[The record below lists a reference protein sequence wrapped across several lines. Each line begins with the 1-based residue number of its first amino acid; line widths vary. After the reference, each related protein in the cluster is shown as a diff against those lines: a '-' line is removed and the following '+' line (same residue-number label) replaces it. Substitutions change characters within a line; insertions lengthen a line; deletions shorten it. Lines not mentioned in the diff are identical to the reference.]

1 MKKLRL
7 LAVVLSCLCTIPI
20 YSCENQSSNSMTESS
35 LEEIATNDD
44 LTFKSEYDSLLTPD
58 DKNVLSIYFKNFIE
72 VYNDMNTNRTRINKS
87 EYFKG
92 IEDKLYQQKDTLLDN
107 PSITD
112 DEKQIFAIYVDFAG
126 LSVTSAEYELK
137 IESTLA
143 LNFETGESTDTVID
157 NEIYKE
163 YITSLYNELCDI
175 RDLYFDGCDIPIDTP
190 LETETVTE
198 PTETAKSKTAQRRI
212 KAIISKAEKHKE
224 INGYRSF
231 FNIIPDEAKIVL
243 VDYYGLILSEYNN
256 AYADK
261 YILDIDDDDIYDVKS
276 MSSTSLF
283 FLYSTGELYQFGDG
297 EKEVISDF
305 LQLYECHEYY
315 LEYLNY
321 TSDTIHNS
329 STLCQD
335 EIYEAYMNDM
345 LEILTSL
352 STLYFAE

>member
-20 YSCENQSSNSMTESS
+20 YSCENQSSSIIESS
-35 LEEIATNDD
+35 LEKIATNDD

-92 IEDKLYQQKDTLLDN
+92 IEDKLYQQKDTLLNN

-112 DEKQIFAIYVDFAG
+112 DEKQIFAIYVDFTG

-143 LNFETGESTDTVID
+143 LNFETGESTETVID

-163 YITSLYNELCDI
+163 YITNLYNELCDI
-175 RDLYFDGCDIPIDTP
+175 SDSYFEKCDISIDIP
-190 LETETVTE
+190 LETTTIAGATE
-198 PTETAKSKTAQRRI
+198 STESKTAQRRI

-231 FNIIPDEAKIVL
+231 FDIMPDEAKIVL
-243 VDYYGLILSEYNN
+243 VDYYGVILSEYNN

-261 YILDIDDDDIYDVKS
+261 YILDIDDNDIYDVEYL
-276 MSSTSLF
+276 TTLF
-283 FLYSTGELYQFGDG
+283 FVHSTGEIYQFSDG

-305 LQLYECHEYY
+305 LQLYRCHEYY
-315 LEYLNY
+315 LEYFNY

-335 EIYEAYMNDM
+335 EIYDAYMNDM